1 MVIFYPIVT
10 LSKRAKTKVS
20 REKRKKPL
28 KANKSQGGNLNKLR
42 IIGGQWRGRKLDFP
56 SVEGLRPTTD
66 RVRETVFNWLSPYLA
81 GSECLDLFAGS
92 GALGFEA
99 VSRGAA
105 HTTLVE
111 LDRNAYQYL
120 LRNKEIL
127 QSTELHIE
135 NKNAIEWLESNNKQ
149 YDIVFIDPPFNKGI
163 VEECLNK
170 LKPQLKE
177 NALIYLEMGKKEP
190 LPTLPDNWTVIKEKT
205 AGDVCYRL
213 IQQQVSH

>member
-10 LSKRAKTKVS
+10 RSKRAKTKVS

-28 KANKSQGGNLNKLR
+28 KANKPQGGNLNKLR

-111 LDRNAYQYL
+111 LDRNAINIYYAIKKYYNLQNYTLKIRTQLNGSKVAASNMILYL
-120 LRNKEIL
+120 LIRLLTK
-127 QSTELHIE
+127 
-135 NKNAIEWLESNNKQ
+135 
-149 YDIVFIDPPFNKGI
+149 
-163 VEECLNK
+163 
-170 LKPQLKE
+170 
-177 NALIYLEMGKKEP
+177 ALLRS
-190 LPTLPDNWTVIKEKT
+190 
-205 AGDVCYRL
+205 A
-213 IQQQVSH
+213 